1 VSAPSVVR
9 VAMVGDRRA
18 VRRAVLRL
26 EAHHEHRQARRARRS
41 ATRGAGVADAGDGA
55 RGTGGRGKGER
66 GTGERADGD
75 RGSAEPDAGDP
86 GHRAPTGRARST
98 RAARSVGA
106 TALLVAALL
115 VAVAASL
122 AVGARS
128 VPLGH
133 VLGALLDPAGVP
145 TADAVVVRD
154 LRVPRTV
161 IGLLA
166 GVLVRG
172 VTRNPV
178 ADPGLLGVNAGAA
191 LGVVSVLALGLRG
204 GPATVAAAMAGAL
217 GAAAVVAV
225 VAARAR
231 RDAPAL
237 LVVAGAAVTAGLT
250 SLTSLVLL
258 ADPGAAELFR
268 FWTVGALTGRGLAT
282 AGAIAPLVL
291 VGAVVAVALA
301 RPLDALALGDDIAR
315 GLGFRVAP
323 VRAVAVLAVV
333 LLCGS
338 ATALAGPLVFVGLVA
353 AQAARATVGTRHA
366 HALPVAALAGAAL
379 LLAADTL
386 GRVVAPPGELE
397 AGVVVALAGAPM
409 LVHLVRRGG
418 LT

>member
-1 VSAPSVVR
+1 MSAPAAVR
-9 VAMVGDRRA
+9 VVTAGDRRA
-18 VRRAVLRL
+18 VRRAAVRR
-26 EAHHEHRQARRARRS
+26 EAHHARLQAHRARRA
-41 ATRGAGVADAGDGA
+41 AA
-55 RGTGGRGKGER
+55 RGTTDP
-66 GTGERADGD
+66 GTTEPGSTDPDPDPD
-75 RGSAEPDAGDP
+75 RGADVRP
-86 GHRAPTGRARST
+86 RAR
-98 RAARSVGA
+98 ALPSVGA
-106 TALLVAALL
+106 VGLLAVALLVTVL
-115 VAVAASL
+115 ASL
-122 AVGARS
+122 AFGARA
-128 VPLGH
+128 VPPGH

-145 TADAVVVRD
+145 TADAVVVRE

-161 IGLLA
+161 IGLLAGGALGLA

-191 LGVVSVLALGLRG
+191 LGVVSALALDVRG

-217 GAAAVVAV
+217 GAAGVVAV

-237 LVVAGAAVTAGLT
+237 LVIAGAAVTAGLT

-258 ADPGAAELFR
+258 TDPSAAELFR

-282 AGAIAPLVL
+282 AGTLAPLVL
-291 VGAVVAVALA
+291 VGALAALALA
-301 RPLDALALGDDIAR
+301 RPLDALALGDDVAR
-315 GLGFRVAP
+315 GLGFRVGL
-323 VRAVAVLAVV
+323 VRAVAVGAVV
-333 LLCGS
+333 LLCGA

-353 AQAARATVGTRHA
+353 AQAARAAVGTGHA
-366 HALPVAALAGAAL
+366 RALPVAALAGGAL

-397 AGVVVALAGAPM
+397 AGVVVALAGAPV
-409 LVHLVRRGG
+409 LVRLVRRGG